1 MNIKST
7 RQQNTTFWWLHWQ
20 SRQTRTNFCSAY
32 FLAQAQHFQ
41 LTLCDDSV
49 WDLFLCLED
58 HFWKWKK
65 ESASLENDDR
75 YYSTAVS
82 GL

>member
-1 MNIKST
+1 MNMKST
-7 RQQNTTFWWLHWQ
+7 RQQNTIFQWLHWQ
-20 SRQTRTNFCSAY
+20 SHHTNFCSAY

-49 WDLFLCLED
+49 QDLFLCLED

-65 ESASLENDDR
+65 ENASLANDD
-75 YYSTAVS
+75 YYFTAVS